1 MGGFGVWTRRR
12 VFQFRALHFALCL
25 YDRVNFDSVN
35 IFVNSVKVGFTK
47 LFVTSQSII
56 ILVCHNQ
63 VPTLAFIQSS
73 EF

>member
-1 MGGFGVWTRRR
+1 VRTRPR
-12 VFQFRALHFALCL
+12 VFQFRALHFASCL

-35 IFVNSVKVGFTK
+35 IFVNSFKVGFKK

-56 ILVCHNQ
+56 IFACHNQ

-73 EF
+73 DF